1 MMKIR
6 HMIEKQQQRKNL
18 LNIIKN
24 RTAVTQLQRQGKL
37 LFEINYMPSVK
48 IKQQDLLSDSIKA
61 SDSIAYL
68 GEYSIFGLVN
78 IPKCIP
84 VSTDRLIK
92 SNHIYSQI
100 PGYPGRKSCQDP
112 DKILAGSYH
121 RILQKS
127 FRILPRIYISYW
139 QGPKNKRR
147 GPGRASLFLMGV
159 GIHAESNLKYVIG
172 VCYKHLPS
180 RLTFTSPTRK
190 VIFIHICVFKI
201 LDRQLW
207 NSLRWNYSQNYHMEV
222 KTQE

>member
-1 MMKIR
+1 MKIR

-24 RTAVTQLQRQGKL
+24 RTTVTQLQRQGKL
-37 LFEINYMPSVK
+37 LFEINHMPSVK
-48 IKQQDLLSDSIKA
+48 IKQLDLLSDSIKA

-100 PGYPGRKSCQDP
+100 PRYPGRKSCQDP

-127 FRILPRIYISYW
+127 FRIPPRIYISYR
-139 QGPKNKRR
+139 QD
-147 GPGRASLFLMGV
+147 PGRV
-159 GIHAESNLKYVIG
+159 LKIKGGAWQSILVPNG
-172 VCYKHLPS
+172 CWGSML
-180 RLTFTSPTRK
+180 K
-190 VIFIHICVFKI
+190 VLLGCCGLLLNGRDAI
-201 LDRQLW
+201 
-207 NSLRWNYSQNYHMEV
+207 
-222 KTQE
+222 

>member
-24 RTAVTQLQRQGKL
+24 RTTVTQLQRQGKL
-37 LFEINYMPSVK
+37 LFEISHMPLVK
-48 IKQQDLLSDSIKA
+48 IKQQDLSSDSIKA

-68 GEYSIFGLVN
+68 GEYRIFGLVN

-100 PGYPGRKSCQDP
+100 PRYPGRKSCQDP

-127 FRILPRIYISYW
+127 FRILQKSFRILPRIYISYR
-139 QGPKNKRR
+139 QD
-147 GPGRASLFLMGV
+147 PGRV
-159 GIHAESNLKYVIG
+159 LKIKGGAWQSILVPDG
-172 VCYKHLPS
+172 CWGSML
-180 RLTFTSPTRK
+180 K
-190 VIFIHICVFKI
+190 VLLGCCGLLLNGRDTI
-201 LDRQLW
+201 
-207 NSLRWNYSQNYHMEV
+207 
-222 KTQE
+222 